1 MFTFAFFWHFELALI
16 LTGICIIPYIK
27 AEQKEITKK
36 KNEKIYKIAFCDDCD
51 IATKFGE
58 EPINY
63 TSYES
68 AKNAIFSKVAGWG
81 YAIQEING
89 DSAKIDGG
97 WLIIFEKDA

>member
-1 MFTFAFFWHFELALI
+1 MNFFKL
-16 LTGICIIPYIK
+16 
-27 AEQKEITKK
+27 ITKK
-36 KNEKIYKIAFCDDCD
+36 NNEKIYKIAFCDDCD

-58 EPINY
+58 EPKNY

-81 YAIQEING
+81 YAIQEIKG
-89 DSAKIDGG
+89 DSAKVDGA

>member
-1 MFTFAFFWHFELALI
+1 MHFFQL
-16 LTGICIIPYIK
+16 
-27 AEQKEITKK
+27 ITKK

-58 EPINY
+58 DPKPY

-81 YAIQEING
+81 NAIQEICG
-89 DSAKIDGG
+89 DSAKIDGA
-97 WLIIFEKDA
+97 WLIIFEKTLDR